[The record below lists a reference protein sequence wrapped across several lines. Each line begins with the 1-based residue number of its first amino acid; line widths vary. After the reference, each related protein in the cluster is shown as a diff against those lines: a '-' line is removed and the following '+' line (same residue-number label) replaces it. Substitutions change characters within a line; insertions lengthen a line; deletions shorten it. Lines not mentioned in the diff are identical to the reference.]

1 MPGRTGGRSGGGG
14 RGRGRGRDDRGPRGR
29 RGPGRRKVCRF
40 CAEKGIRIDYK
51 DTRVLGSFIS
61 DRGKI
66 IPSRITGNCARHQ
79 RRLTT
84 AIKRAR
90 SVALLPFASVT

>member
-1 MPGRTGGRSGGGG
+1 MPGRAGGRSGGA
-14 RGRGRGRDDRGPRGR
+14 RGRGRSRDERGPGRGR
-29 RGPGRRKVCRF
+29 RPGRRKVCRF

-51 DTRVLGSFIS
+51 DTRVLGNFIT

-90 SVALLPFASVT
+90 SVALLPFASVM